1 MSLIKFKDSSEYVEV
16 DLSLDSLGRV
26 KITFNKDDIL
36 NESVLLGGFVEIN
49 EHNFIEQSD
58 FSDMN
63 YIYQKISDLAYILT
77 NNENDI
83 YTEPNIPECK
93 DENQISIEGY
103 LESFPEYVPTI
114 DEIRKIKISNLSS
127 ICNKQIINGV
137 DIDIDGTIE
146 HFSYSDEDQ
155 TNIKEL
161 FDLAVQTNVPMY
173 YHSDGNCCKLYT
185 VDQIIAI
192 YTTAAM
198 NKMHHITYFNQLKM
212 YLRSL
217 EDSETICDIEYG
229 YELTGKYLDTYN
241 SAMVQVKA
249 SIDTLL
255 NT

>member
-1 MSLIKFKDSSEYVEV
+1 MSLIKFKDSSEYAAVN
-16 DLSLDSLGRV
+16 LSLDSLGRV
-26 KITFNKDDIL
+26 KITFNKDDIP

-63 YIYQKISDLAYILT
+63 YVYQKIDDLTYILSKDKD
-77 NNENDI
+77 DI
-83 YTEPNIPECK
+83 YQGSAIPEHEEYNK
-93 DENQISIEGY
+93 ENCIEFTLASKY
-103 LESFPEYVPTI
+103 TPTV
-114 DEIRKIKISNLSS
+114 DEIRNIKISDLSS

-137 DIDIDGTIE
+137 DIDINGTIE

-155 TNIKEL
+155 ANIKEL
-161 FDLAVQTNVPMY
+161 FDLAVQTNIPMY
-173 YHSDGNCCKLYT
+173 YHSDGNSCKLYT

-198 NKMHHITYFNQLKM
+198 NKMHHITYYNQLKM

-217 EDSETICDIEYG
+217 EDPETISGVEYG
-229 YELTGKYLDTYN
+229 YELTGEYLDTYN

-249 SIDTLL
+249 SIETLL